1 MYLKIRQL
9 ICVLFVALAEQWS
22 SLQGTFLYIFVTKI
36 AIYRGFAV
44 LIAIFKSHYT
54 GDYTNWNRT
63 NWGPPVL
70 KYNRSSTELIEWFR
84 NLVGIFRKYI
94 SWNECLII
102 TMFLPC
108 FSVHK
113 AILSTTNISPQA
125 SIYVTLKLQNVK
137 STTVPVKGPQP
148 CWEQDFLL

>member
-1 MYLKIRQL
+1 MDQIILK
-9 ICVLFVALAEQWS
+9 
-22 SLQGTFLYIFVTKI
+22 
-36 AIYRGFAV
+36 
-44 LIAIFKSHYT
+44 
-54 GDYTNWNRT
+54 
-63 NWGPPVL
+63 
-70 KYNRSSTELIEWFR
+70 
-84 NLVGIFRKYI
+84 LVGIFRKYI
-94 SWNECLII
+94 SWNECLI